1 MAIRDLMFSV
11 AFEGNVTDLVK
22 MDSAVD
28 DVKDNVGTATK
39 DIEGMEKATGDLGSS
54 TDKNSS
60 WMKDNWVAVSGG
72 LLAVTGAAE
81 GLAQKNSGL
90 FETIDQ
96 VSRSTGI
103 SSDELDD
110 LAYKMTNVTFPL
122 EDVTELMQIA
132 SQQGL
137 KSAED
142 LEKFGNFWD
151 TVGDATNLS
160 GPALGKASTAL
171 RSVGIAAGEEEQAL
185 AAFGYVTESTT
196 GNVEEFMTFLDKTG
210 PQLRDLG
217 LDINDSAAMLGILEK
232 EFGMSGRTARQE
244 FRKAVNESD
253 GDLSTM
259 LETLGVSEEMMSSY
273 KDEVE
278 SASDVIQENADI
290 HADSYTTTQ
299 KLGNMVGNL
308 GFKFGRTAKK
318 VSEFAPLI
326 TAVGPAMG
334 MVEKAQDLLGSGMF
348 KNLIPSLVGGAT
360 SMWGFTTALLANP
373 ITWVVA
379 AVVGLG
385 VAIWAFATDAGG
397 VTTFVKEKFG
407 AMVDWVKEKFA
418 SVKTWFTD
426 KIDDFKT
433 IGSDVISG
441 FISGFTDKL
450 KDLKDTVVNAASNV
464 GGWFKKKLGI
474 ASPSK
479 VMIEA
484 GLDTGDGVSVGLQK
498 SMPGI
503 EQATDE
509 MALGISRNVNPT
521 TNISSGARKNVSYNP
536 VINIE
541 VKGSVNDDSI
551 SDLEK
556 TIKRVL
562 ERERKSF
569 FDNLSLQTV

>member
-81 GLAQKNSGL
+81 TLARKNAPL
-90 FETIDQ
+90 FESIDQ

-137 KSAED
+137 ESAED

-273 KDEVE
+273 KNEVE

-334 MVEKAQDLLGSGMF
+334 MVGKAQDLLGSGMF

-373 ITWVVA
+373 ITLVVA

-407 AMVDWVKEKFA
+407 AMGDWVKEKFA

-433 IGSDVISG
+433 IGGDVISG

-541 VKGSVNDDSI
+541 VKSSVNDDSI